1 MTDPNPLADQP
12 FDYQIT
18 KDHKVL
24 MYWQDK
30 LVKTI
35 AGKQAQK
42 FIAQVESL
50 DEPAIQLL
58 LARYTGNFKR
68 GNEREGKQKNK

>member
-1 MTDPNPLADQP
+1 MTDTNPLADEP

-18 KDHKVL
+18 KDNKVL

-42 FIAQVESL
+42 FIAQINGL

-68 GNEREGKQKNK
+68 GNEREGKQNSE